1 MRFSALAVALV
12 SYAGSVGAAPEPA
25 APQCT
30 RGAAAA
36 LGEIACE
43 VARGVGGHARG
54 ALVVGA
60 LPTAEAGA
68 APAPELGARLA
79 KLVAGALGSGTTA
92 WPNAE
97 TSTKARGL
105 GGGTKPVVVL
115 ESRVRGGRVEVTA
128 DVFVGR
134 QRFWQRVRGARG
146 GPVAHAFAERAI
158 DGEVRSFLPKVPL
171 VAREVRKVSGLD
183 ADVVALACGDL
194 TGDGE
199 PEIAAVGRQRVTLGR
214 IRSDRFEAFASRG
227 WSELAP
233 VAPVPLR
240 EPIASAW
247 IPTAGLLEIGS
258 SDRQRALRLDAT
270 LQKLAALDARLPW
283 PGGGCA
289 NLEQLAVRPELARCA
304 GTDAPRGKESL
315 GDPVDAL
322 GGGLV
327 VAADGRARVVR
338 AGRRASDATLI
349 VTDGGQRVELANA
362 GAQLALGDLDGDG
375 APEVVVSLNTLDAAA
390 DALVV
395 YSWRGSAL
403 EERLRLPM
411 PGGLRAL
418 GTCPARAVAMG
429 PIVAATRE
437 ALWLIR

>member
-1 MRFSALAVALV
+1 MRSSALAVALAL
-12 SYAGSVGAAPEPA
+12 YAGSVRAAPEPTP
-25 APQCT
+25 APCS

-43 VARGVGGHARG
+43 LARGVAGHART

-60 LPTAEAGA
+60 PPTAEASASPA
-68 APAPELGARLA
+68 AELGARLA
-79 KLVAGALGSGTTA
+79 KLVAGALGPGATA
-92 WPNAE
+92 WPSAE
-97 TSTKARGL
+97 SGAKARGL
-105 GGGTKPVVVL
+105 GGGTTPVVLL
-115 ESRVRGGRVEVTA
+115 ETRLRGDRVEVTA

-171 VAREVRKVSGLD
+171 VAREVRKVTGLD
-183 ADVVALACGDL
+183 TDVVAVACGDL

-214 IRSDRFEAFASRG
+214 VRSDRFEAIAARA
-227 WSELAP
+227 WSELEPIAP
-233 VAPVPLR
+233 APLR

-247 IPTAGLLEIGS
+247 IPAAGVLEVGS
-258 SDRQRALRLDAT
+258 SDRARALRLDAG
-270 LQKLAALDARLPW
+270 LRELAALDARLPW

-289 NLEQLAVRPELARCA
+289 RLGGLSVLPELERCTAGESARA
-304 GTDAPRGKESL
+304 KETL
-315 GDPVDAL
+315 GEPLDAL
-322 GGGLV
+322 GGALV
-327 VAADGRARVVR
+327 VAGDGRSRVVR

-349 VTDGGQRVELANA
+349 MTDGGRRIELPNA

-375 APEVVVSLNTLDAAA
+375 APEVAVSLDTLDTAA
-390 DALVV
+390 DALII
-395 YSWRGSAL
+395 YSWLGNEL
-403 EERLRLPM
+403 KERLRLPM

-418 GTCPARAVAMG
+418 GLCPARAAGMG
-429 PIVAATRE
+429 PIVAATNE